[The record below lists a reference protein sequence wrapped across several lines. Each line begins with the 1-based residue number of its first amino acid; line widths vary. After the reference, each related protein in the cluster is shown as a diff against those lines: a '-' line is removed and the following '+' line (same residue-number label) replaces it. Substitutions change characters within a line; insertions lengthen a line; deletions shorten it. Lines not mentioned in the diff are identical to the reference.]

1 MPDNFA
7 RDPHAG
13 LAMIA
18 CGETVARQFGISTA
32 EQHDMVLQRYAGYEQ
47 ARAGDSAFLRRFMRL
62 PFDLPDRRLRRV
74 QARLDGDEG
83 IHPTTAEGLARL
95 RPVLEGGS
103 ITFGGQ
109 THPADGNAGMV
120 VTTPEMAASFSA
132 DPAIAIRLVAV
143 GQARVE
149 AGFMSLA
156 PVPAAQ
162 AALRRAGIG
171 VADLAA
177 EKTHN
182 PFVVNDIVLL
192 RETGLAPERLNNYG
206 CSLVWGH
213 PQGPTG
219 LRAVIELIE
228 ELVLRG
234 GGYGLFTGCAAG
246 DVGMAV
252 VLRVD

>member
-1 MPDNFA
+1 
-7 RDPHAG
+7 
-13 LAMIA
+13 
-18 CGETVARQFGISTA
+18 
-32 EQHDMVLQRYAGYEQ
+32 
-47 ARAGDSAFLRRFMRL
+47 MRL
-62 PFDLPDRRLRRV
+62 PFDVPDRRLRRV
-74 QARLDGDEG
+74 QATLDGDEG
-83 IHPTTAEGLARL
+83 IHPTIAEGLARL

-192 RETGLAPERLNNYG
+192 RRPGSRRSG
-206 CSLVWGH
+206 
-213 PQGPTG
+213 
-219 LRAVIELIE
+219 
-228 ELVLRG
+228 
-234 GGYGLFTGCAAG
+234 
-246 DVGMAV
+246 
-252 VLRVD
+252 